1 MIYVLL
7 FLSMIDVIAVHMR
20 IIIKIKKVL
29 DPLSSKSHGVGQVA
43 PLKTE
48 DLELVRINQ

>member
-7 FLSMIDVIAVHMR
+7 FLSIDAIAVHMR

-29 DPLSSKSHGVGQVA
+29 DPLSSKSHAVGQVA

>member
-1 MIYVLL
+1 MLCILL
-7 FLSMIDVIAVHMR
+7 LLSIDAIAVHMR

-29 DPLSSKSHGVGQVA
+29 DPLSSKSHAVGQVA